1 MRSLRFSNA
10 SLTIHSTRRMM
21 MFQRKLLKLSNR
33 RKYIE
38 RARCFFSIETKR
50 KSHAS
55 SPLLLASI
63 SLATGFIVGSLS
75 TCDKNIDVQRILPSV
90 IPRSC
95 CDECLTDE
103 QRSLP
108 ARLARIVGDQNCLD
122 GRKSSTS
129 TLAFLTGARLG
140 GGGQALAIITPRS
153 LKDIVECVRLI
164 VEANCVILP
173 QGSNTGLTGG
183 SVPRVNTGDKR
194 PVIIVSM
201 KHLDT
206 FFPIDGGK
214 RVVCMAGAGLATLS
228 REIPAW
234 FPDRESHSILGSTF
248 LNPTTAAGV
257 AFGSGGTQLRKG
269 PAYTDRA
276 MYIKVF
282 QNKFGENIIKV
293 VNTLGIQG
301 IEDENFV
308 EGKGNAVDQLD
319 AYQRDVKEGYSRSMA
334 VSSKSENGRAKAHD
348 TSYAAHICKSNNGI
362 SRFNAN
368 CEGLECNRSEGKVLI
383 LATVH
388 DTFPRPIKTR
398 DFWISFRDLETA
410 LEFRKEVC
418 LDNAVDLPTSIEY
431 MDRDSF
437 EVIDRSGR
445 GQAAV
450 IKLLGPSAQSV
461 QYLWK
466 IKLWI
471 ESLPIPGAHLW
482 CDKLLHTMNPLFPAI
497 LPARIM
503 DLSKKMEHHVS
514 MTVGEFGDGNMNR
527 LLDRLKKFASK
538 NGEANVAIYECTNSA
553 ESRGLTAFR
562 FVAAPAF
569 RTYCVGNGLQGVS
582 VDYALPKNGG
592 RVPELSTTP
601 VKRMRYSHFGCNVVH
616 EDIAFGPEVDAEAA
630 KMDLKKVVEDKSG
643 GRLPAEHGH
652 GTEYHAP
659 EETQKRWKEM
669 DPLNVFNPGIGGLS
683 YHYKYKEK

>member
-1 MRSLRFSNA
+1 MEKRIFPLA
-10 SLTIHSTRRMM
+10 SP
-21 MFQRKLLKLSNR
+21 FLLV
-33 RKYIE
+33 
-38 RARCFFSIETKR
+38 
-50 KSHAS
+50 
-55 SPLLLASI
+55 SI
-63 SLATGFIVGSLS
+63 SLATGFVVGCLS
-75 TCDKNIDVQRILPSV
+75 NTSTRNAKSRLLPSGL
-90 IPRSC
+90 PRSC
-95 CDECLTDE
+95 CDEYLTDV

-108 ARLARIVGDQNCLD
+108 ARLARIVGEQNALD
-122 GRKSSTS
+122 GRKNSTS

-153 LKDIVECVRLI
+153 LRDVVECVKLI
-164 VEANCVILP
+164 VNADCVIIP

-194 PVIIVSM
+194 PVIIISM
-201 KHLDT
+201 KNLET
-206 FFPIDGGK
+206 FFPIDGGN
-214 RVVCMAGAGLATLS
+214 RIVCMAGAGLATLS
-228 REIPAW
+228 RGISSW

-248 LNPTTAAGV
+248 LNPTTAAGI

-282 QNKFGENIIKV
+282 QNKFGENVVQV
-293 VNTLGIQG
+293 VNTLGIKG
-301 IEDENFV
+301 IEDDNFV
-308 EGKGNAVDQLD
+308 EGKGSALDQLD
-319 AYQRDVKEGYSRSMA
+319 AYQRNVKDGYSRAMA
-334 VSSKSENGRAKAHD
+334 VSSKSINGKAKAHD
-348 TSYAAHICKSNNGI
+348 SSYAAQICEHNDGI
-362 SRFNAN
+362 SRYNAN

-388 DTFPRPIKTR
+388 DTFPCPIATR

-410 LEFRKEVC
+410 LDFRREVC
-418 LDNAVDLPTSIEY
+418 LDNADDLPISVEY

-445 GQAAV
+445 GQANV
-450 IKLLGPSAQSV
+450 IKLLGSTAQTV

-482 CDKLLHTMNPLFPAI
+482 CDKLLYAMNPIFPAI

-503 DLSKKMEHHVS
+503 NMSKKMDHHVS
-514 MTVGEFGDGNMNR
+514 MTVGEFGEGNMNR
-527 LLDRLKKFASK
+527 LLDRLKNFALK
-538 NGEANVAIYECTNSA
+538 HGEGNVVVHECTNS
-553 ESRGLTAFR
+553 ESQGLTAFR

-569 RTYCVGNGLQGVS
+569 RTYCVGEGLQGVS
-582 VDYALPKNGG
+582 VDYALPKSGG
-592 RVPELSTTP
+592 MVPELSATP
-601 VKRMRYSHFGCNVVH
+601 LKRMRYSHFGCNVVH

-630 KMDLKKVVEDKSG
+630 KMDLKKAIEHKSR

-659 EETQKRWKEM
+659 QETQKRWKKM

-683 YHYKYKEK
+683 SKYKYKE